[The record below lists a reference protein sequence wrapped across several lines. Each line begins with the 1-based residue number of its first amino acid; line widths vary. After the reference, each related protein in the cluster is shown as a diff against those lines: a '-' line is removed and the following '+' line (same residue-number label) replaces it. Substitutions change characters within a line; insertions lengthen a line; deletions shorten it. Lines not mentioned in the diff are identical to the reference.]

1 MLRTAL
7 CLTALLWFVSP
18 SASEPWLEPRFV
30 RLPPLT
36 VEGEQGRPV
45 APQTRAALEEANAK
59 AAALMEAFDWRIT
72 LRAQQATTSICNGCS
87 PSARQAKV
95 RPLRIEATASTEGR
109 IVDDPAQAPGN

>member
-1 MLRTAL
+1 MLRTAS

-18 SASEPWLEPRFV
+18 SASEPLLKPLFV

-36 VEGEQGRPV
+36 VEGEQGLPV
-45 APQTRAALEEANAK
+45 APQTRATLEEANAR
-59 AAALMEAFDWRIT
+59 AAALMDAFDQRIT
-72 LRAQQATTSICNGCS
+72 LRAQLATTSICNGCS
-87 PSARQAKV
+87 PSARQPKA